1 MVVRRVYL
9 TILEDKLSGCVD
21 VVWSWQ
27 VLKAAAKQSCFWRRE
42 FLQNCFSENFCR
54 DGWWDLLSHP
64 TLTISGHWKVCR
76 HRATLLSGP
85 HPPRRR
91 RRWARAGRWP
101 GCRHT
106 GPAPRPSSWRPG
118 RSRAAPRGR
127 FCLLLLPSIVMFDR
141 KMWNNMS
148 ELLQ

>member
-1 MVVRRVYL
+1 MVVYSIVYL

-27 VLKAAAKQSCFWRRE
+27 VLKAAAKQSCLWRRVC
-42 FLQNCFSENFCR
+42 LQNCFSESFCR

-64 TLTISGHWKVCR
+64 TLTISDHWKVCR
-76 HRATLLSGP
+76 HRATLWSRP
-85 HPPRRR
+85 HPPHRR

-106 GPAPRPSSWRPG
+106 GPSPRPSSWRPG

-127 FCLLLLPSIVMFDR
+127 FCLLLRPSTVMFDR
-141 KMWNNMS
+141 KISWHHHVK
-148 ELLQ
+148 